1 MFYNMFF
8 VFYYVKLR
16 LLEIKVLFLL
26 IETILMCLSI
36 LLIYD

>member
-16 LLEIKVLFLL
+16 LLEIKVLFLH
-26 IETILMCLSI
+26 ILEVMI
-36 LLIYD
+36 F